1 MRRRI
6 VRKNKKRIDPRYF
19 LHERVGAGED
29 FTKEELNPGDNPAP
43 LQEPMQEP
51 TQAQEP
57 SVENLQGDTQKGAEL
72 MLSFVKNVL
81 KDDAMAISALEL
93 KLPATFKTSEETT
106 ASAPE
111 ERNF

>member
-19 LHERVGAGED
+19 LHENIETEEKLIKEDMSPGE
-29 FTKEELNPGDNPAP
+29 NPAP

-93 KLPATFKTSEETT
+93 KLPATFKPPEEAT
-106 ASAPE
+106 ASTPDGG
-111 ERNF
+111 NF